1 MATLSARFIRALRA
15 LEIERDL
22 QPMVE
27 LYTIDCELAHPMFDH
42 LHGSEGVRKLWRKY
56 LDSFEEI
63 RTEFVSAVDGHD
75 ISVIEWI
82 SSATTLD
89 GHPLEY
95 GGASVLAS
103 EDNRIT
109 SMHVYFDPRAV
120 IEATRREATPIRI
133 PGRPDSK
140 TA

>member
-22 QPMVE
+22 QPIVE
-27 LYTIDCELAHPMFDH
+27 LFTPDCELMHPLFDH
-42 LHGSEGVRKLWRKY
+42 LHGSEGVRKLWRRY

-89 GHPLEY
+89 GRPLEY
-95 GGASVLAS
+95 SGASVLAS
-103 EDNRIT
+103 EDNRVT
-109 SMHVYFDPRAV
+109 SMHVYFDPRTLIDASRK
-120 IEATRREATPIRI
+120 EPTPIRTA
-133 PGRPDSK
+133 GRPDSK

>member
-22 QPMVE
+22 QPIVE
-27 LYTIDCELAHPMFDH
+27 LYSHDCELVHPLFDH
-42 LHGSEGVRKLWRKY
+42 LRGNDGVRKLWRKY
-56 LDSFEEI
+56 VDSFEEV
-63 RTEFVSAVDGHD
+63 RTEFVSVIDGHG
-75 ISVIEWI
+75 ISAVEWI
-82 SSATTLD
+82 SSATMLD

-95 GGASVLAS
+95 GGSSVFAS

-109 SMHVYFDPRAV
+109 SMHVYFDPRPLL
-120 IEATRREATPIRI
+120 EASRKQPTLIRSAK
-133 PGRPDSK
+133 PDSR

>member
-27 LYTIDCELAHPMFDH
+27 LYTPDCELTHPIFDH
-42 LHGSEGVRKLWRKY
+42 LHGADGVRRLWRKY

-63 RTEFVSAVDGHD
+63 RTEFVSAVDGHEL
-75 ISVIEWI
+75 SGIEWI

-89 GHPLEY
+89 GRPLEY
-95 GGASVLAS
+95 GGATVLTS

-109 SMHVYFDPRAV
+109 SMHVYFDPRSMLDAM
-120 IEATRREATPIRI
+120 RRVPTPIRTNAK
-133 PGRPDSK
+133 PDTR